1 MTRHQSSFSRLFAT
15 SAAAALLL
23 AAVERTTSQAQGQT
37 RPGEWRHYSGDN
49 GGKKY
54 APLDQITRANA
65 AQLRIAWRRPQVSA
79 EFASANPKLRLSNN
93 YRSTPIM
100 VGGVLYATNAVGL
113 VEAFDPA
120 TGKTIWTQG
129 AVGEESG
136 NPGLGGA
143 LRAVAFWGDGA
154 EARVFS
160 YHRQYL
166 YALNPKTGAVIP
178 SFGTNG
184 RVDLAA
190 LSPSNQ
196 FLWNAP
202 PLVVRDLVLVGQSMP
217 DQDSAAKAEGEVGEV
232 RAFDA
237 RTGRLRWRFR
247 AIPSEDDPAA
257 KTWESDALRYIGA
270 GNVWA
275 PMAADEELG
284 YVYLPTSSPTNDMY
298 GGHRPGN
305 NLYTSSVVC
314 LDVQTGRRVW
324 HFQTVHHDLFD
335 YDNPAQPILGDIT
348 VDGRRIRAV
357 VQVTKQA
364 FAYVLDRVTG
374 EPVWPIEERPVPAS
388 TVPGEKAAATQPF
401 PTRPPPFDRQGVAID
416 DLIDFTPELRAEA
429 LAIVKQHVIGPVFT
443 PPSIA
448 SSDPAGTKGTIQVP
462 GSVGGADWTGA
473 SFDPET
479 GMLYVPSMTNP
490 FVANLLPGD
499 PTTTNLKFRASTR
512 ALVMGP
518 QGLPLL
524 KPPFGRITALDL
536 NRGTQ
541 AWMVANGNGPRDHP
555 AIKHL
560 SLPPLGH
567 ASRGAIAV
575 TRTLL
580 FAPDGDQ
587 INVRVPPGG
596 GGRNFRVLDKASGA
610 TIWETEMPAGAT
622 GAPMT
627 YMHNGK
633 QYIVTAASSRQYPG
647 ELIALALP

>member
-1 MTRHQSSFSRLFAT
+1 MKSLLRTG
-15 SAAAALLL
+15 AAVAALGLSF
-23 AAVERTTSQAQGQT
+23 AATAGTQSGGQGQS
-37 RPGEWRHYSGDN
+37 RPGEWRNYSGDN
-49 GGKKY
+49 GAKKY
-54 APLDQITRANA
+54 APLDQINRANV

-79 EFASANPKLRLSNN
+79 EFLAANPKLRLSNN

-120 TGKTIWTQG
+120 TGRTIWTQQSD
-129 AVGEESG
+129 GEESG

-143 LRAVAFWGDGA
+143 IRAVAFWGEGA

-160 YHRQYL
+160 YHRQFL
-166 YALNPKTGAVIP
+166 YALNPKTGAPIAA
-178 SFGTNG
+178 FGTAG
-184 RVDLAA
+184 RIDLGA

-196 FLWNAP
+196 FLSNAP
-202 PLVVRDLVLVGQSMP
+202 PLVVRDLVVIGQSMP

-247 AIPSEDDPAA
+247 AIPSEDDPGA

-314 LDVQTGRRVW
+314 LDLATGRRVW

-335 YDNPAQPILGDIT
+335 YDNPASPILGDIT
-348 VDGRRIRAV
+348 VDGRRIRAI

-374 EPVWPIEERPVPAS
+374 QPVWPIEERPVPPS

-401 PTRPPPFDRQGVAID
+401 PTRPPPFDRQGVTVD

-429 LAIVKQHVIGPVFT
+429 LGIVKEHVTGPVFM

-448 SSDPAGTKGTIQVP
+448 STEAGGTKGTIQVP

-473 SFDPET
+473 AFDPET
-479 GMLYVPSMTNP
+479 GILYVPSMTNP
-490 FVANLLPGD
+490 FVANLVPGD
-499 PTTTNLKFRASTR
+499 PKVTNLKFRASTR
-512 ALVMGP
+512 ALVSGP

-524 KPPFGRITALDL
+524 KPPYGRITALDL
-536 NRGTQ
+536 NRGVQ
-541 AWMVANGNGPRDHP
+541 AWMVANGDGPRDHP

-560 SLPPLGH
+560 KLPPLGH
-567 ASRGAIAV
+567 ASRGALVI

-580 FAPDGDQ
+580 FSPDGDQ
-587 INVRVPPGG
+587 ITTRTPPGG
-596 GGRNFRVLDKASGA
+596 GGRNLRALDKATGA

-627 YMHNGK
+627 YMHDGK
-633 QYIVTAASSRQYPG
+633 QYVVMAIGGQKYPA
-647 ELIALALP
+647 EFVAYSLP